1 MNELYKES
9 VSEQDYETRCKGET
23 ASELLLLKS
32 IREREWAGEGLK
44 VLRGSA

>member
-1 MNELYKES
+1 MSELYKES

-32 IREREWAGEGLK
+32 IRERERERESGQAR
-44 VLRGSA
+44 V